1 MKNIKREKNDAI
13 HLANEKFSST
23 HRDKILLA
31 CRDIRKNI
39 LTIAK
44 TSGHGH
50 IPTCFSVIEILYA
63 IYSSIKHNPANPS
76 WVERDIFI
84 LSKGHAALAHYCVLA
99 EFGYF
104 EAKKVDSFGSFMADF
119 GCHADRFKIPGIEAS
134 TGSLGH
140 GIGLAV
146 GMALAL
152 RIKKTDRS
160 VVTLIGDGES
170 NEGSV
175 WEAVLVAESL
185 KLSNLTII
193 YDNNMSHSRGLQIH
207 NPGEHFRGFGCDVVE
222 IDGHNVSSIASEIKN
237 QGTTVKVVVANTKK
251 GYGCQSL
258 INNQYEWHR
267 RSPNEEEYIK
277 LIKELDEEAI

>member
-1 MKNIKREKNDAI
+1 LKRLNTEKCDA
-13 HLANEKFSST
+13 
-23 HRDKILLA
+23 ILLA
-31 CRDIRKNI
+31 SDPVNASCRNRVLSACKNIRKNI
-39 LTIAK
+39 LNIAK
-44 TSGHGH
+44 KSGHGH

-63 IYSSIKHNPANPS
+63 IYNSIKHDPLNPQ
-76 WVERDIFI
+76 WEERDIFI

-104 EAKKVDSFGSFMADF
+104 DVKKIDLFGSFMSDF
-119 GCHADRFKIPGIEAS
+119 GCHADRFKVPGIEAS

-146 GMALAL
+146 GIALAF
-152 RIKKTDRS
+152 RIRNTERS

-185 KLSNLTII
+185 KLGNLTII

-207 NPGEHFRGFGCDVVE
+207 NPVDHFRGFGCHVVE
-222 IDGHNVSSIASEIKN
+222 VNGHNVNSLAAEVKN

-251 GYGCQSL
+251 GYGCETL
-258 INNQYEWHR
+258 TKNQYEWHR
-267 RSPNEEEYIK
+267 RSPNDEEYLT
-277 LIKELDEEAI
+277 LIKELDEETI